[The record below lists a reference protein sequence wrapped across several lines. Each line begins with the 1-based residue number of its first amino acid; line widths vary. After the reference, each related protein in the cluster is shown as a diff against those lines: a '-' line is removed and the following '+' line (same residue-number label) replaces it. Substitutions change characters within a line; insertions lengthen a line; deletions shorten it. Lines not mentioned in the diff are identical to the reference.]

1 MLFSKIILENYGV
14 YKDRQVFDFTSSS
27 EKPIILCGGTNGA
40 GKTTLFNS
48 IMLCLYGQDSFEK
61 RTTKKDY
68 EEFLKRKI
76 HRYLGSKTVADFA
89 AITIEFEYYH
99 QGKVENYSV
108 SRLWKNDDGKIIE
121 NFSIKKNGE
130 KLDSIDESQWHQFI
144 RELLPRGVARLFFF
158 DGEKIVKI
166 AKEGNEDIEIK
177 SSFDMLLG
185 LDLVEQLKSDLEIN
199 LMRNMKG
206 GAKEIQEKKDELDT
220 ELEQLEKNISELM
233 IKRER
238 KTVELDEIQKIVDE
252 YEEKISRLGGGYATQ
267 RHELQN
273 KESVLKEK
281 TVNIEENIREICLD
295 ALPFSMI
302 PKQLE
307 ELVEQI
313 NQDQEIT
320 KNQFEK
326 QSLEKNLSQVS
337 KEINENKFWNDF
349 KADSNLK
356 KEISSKIEEL
366 FQEKISS
373 KSSEIQNPII
383 DLSPN
388 DTVKILDTIKNIDTV
403 LLSKLENHT
412 IEYNKITEELQKIET
427 ALNNAPNDDEIG
439 PLIAKLNSEHEKI
452 GVIKTEFDHLDQKIH
467 EQTSLIGL
475 KKSALRQIVDEK
487 YKQKA
492 SETNLQVTRDVQNVL
507 DLYSSKLREKKL
519 QLLEQYLIEA
529 IQVLIHK
536 EDFVEKVAIA
546 VRFFAKIVLT
556 YQKKIKNC
564 YWIVKKSFNSQRKL
578 CRKSCNRQ
586 KNICDDIISK
596 K

>member
-14 YKDRQVFDFTSSS
+14 YKDRQVFDFGSSS

-108 SRLWKNDDGKIIE
+108 TRLWKNDDGKIIE
-121 NFSIKKNGE
+121 KFSIKKNGE

-206 GAKEIQEKKDELDT
+206 GAKEIQEKKDELDA
-220 ELEQLEKNISELM
+220 ELAELEKNISELM

-238 KTVELDEIQKIVDE
+238 KTDELSEIQKIIAE
-252 YEEKISRLGGGYATQ
+252 YEEKISRLGGGYAAQ
-267 RHELQN
+267 RHELQQ

-281 TVNIEENIREICLD
+281 TANIEENIREICLD
-295 ALPFSMI
+295 ALPFTMI

-307 ELVEQI
+307 ELVKQI

-326 QSLEKNLSQVS
+326 QSLEENLSQIS

-366 FQEKISS
+366 FQEIISS
-373 KSSEIQNPII
+373 KLSKIQNPVI
-383 DLSPN
+383 D
-388 DTVKILDTIKNIDTV
+388 
-403 LLSKLENHT
+403 
-412 IEYNKITEELQKIET
+412 
-427 ALNNAPNDDEIG
+427 
-439 PLIAKLNSEHEKI
+439 
-452 GVIKTEFDHLDQKIH
+452 
-467 EQTSLIGL
+467 
-475 KKSALRQIVDEK
+475 
-487 YKQKA
+487 
-492 SETNLQVTRDVQNVL
+492 
-507 DLYSSKLREKKL
+507 
-519 QLLEQYLIEA
+519 
-529 IQVLIHK
+529 
-536 EDFVEKVAIA
+536 
-546 VRFFAKIVLT
+546 
-556 YQKKIKNC
+556 
-564 YWIVKKSFNSQRKL
+564 
-578 CRKSCNRQ
+578 
-586 KNICDDIISK
+586 
-596 K
+596 